1 MYKIQFTSGLPK
13 TRSGKI
19 MRHILRKI
27 AHKDTSYLGDVN
39 TLLNPEV
46 AKDIKDNLL

>member
-1 MYKIQFTSGLPK
+1 
-13 TRSGKI
+13 

-39 TLLNPEV
+39 TLLKPEV
-46 AKDIKDNLL
+46 AKDIKDNVL